1 MHYLHI
7 KFPANSSFDTPLNA
21 LAVLVEDL
29 QNTSQFTETTC
40 KEHVQLIAFNL
51 ILTVLSK

>member
-21 LAVLVEDL
+21 LAVLVEDP
-29 QNTSQFTETTC
+29 QNTFRFTETTR
-40 KEHVQLIAFNL
+40 KEHVQLIAFN
-51 ILTVLSK
+51 